1 MILSTPHS
9 HQDWNFW
16 RGSGRDTRLSSV
28 EGSMKKLVWAVAVIV
43 VVASVSVLL
52 VRVLAKRSSNDPPGA
67 DVIRVVR
74 RDVGPVVKA
83 TGVIKPMVGAEV
95 RVGSSASGVVTH
107 LYVRVGDAVAK
118 GAVLADVD
126 SRELDARRE
135 AAEAAVRLVK
145 ANLDYAQADLGR
157 KQELFTSGVI
167 ARAEL
172 DLAQQAYAVAGQQF
186 KQAQANLAD
195 AVTQLG
201 YTKIIAPISGT
212 VESVTTQEGE
222 TVASNFAAPTFVT
235 LLDLS
240 RLEVWAYVDETDIG
254 RIRVG
259 QKATFTVDTYGDYQ
273 FPGQVTAIYP
283 QAQIRSNVVDYIAV
297 IRFQRPSDRTLR
309 PEMTTTVTIAQQQ
322 HRNVLSLPISVVHR
336 ESGRQYVTVRN
347 GPSTERRWITTGLRD
362 DSHWEITDGVHEGE
376 EVLLGNPAKQ

>member
-1 MILSTPHS
+1 
-9 HQDWNFW
+9 
-16 RGSGRDTRLSSV
+16 
-28 EGSMKKLVWAVAVIV
+28 MKKLVWAVAVITI
-43 VVASVSVLL
+43 VALVSVL
-52 VRVLAKRSSNDPPGA
+52 VIRVLAKRSTNDLPGA
-67 DVIRVVR
+67 EVIRVVR

-107 LYVRVGDAVAK
+107 LYVRVGDSVTK

-135 AAEAAVRLVK
+135 AAEAAVRLAK

-172 DLAQQAYAVAGQQF
+172 DLAQQAYAVAEQQF

-201 YTKIIAPISGT
+201 YTEIVAPISGT

-222 TVASNFAAPTFVT
+222 TVASSFAAPTFVT

-297 IRFQRPSDRTLR
+297 IRFRRPPDRILR
-309 PEMTTTVTIAQQQ
+309 PEMTTTVTIAQNR
-322 HRNVLSLPISVVHR
+322 HRNVLALPINAIHR
-336 ESGRQYVTVRN
+336 EGDRQYVIVPN
-347 GPSTERRWITTGLRD
+347 GPSAERRWITTALRD
-362 DSHWEITDGVHEGE
+362 DNYWEILNGLREGDA
-376 EVLLGNPAKQ
+376 VLVGNLNKH

>member
-1 MILSTPHS
+1 MKKPVWAAAVIGILS
-9 HQDWNFW
+9 F
-16 RGSGRDTRLSSV
+16 
-28 EGSMKKLVWAVAVIV
+28 A
-43 VVASVSVLL
+43 SVLL
-52 VRVLAKRSSNDPPGA
+52 LRVLAKRSANDPPGA
-67 DVIRVVR
+67 EVIRVAR

-107 LYVRVGDAVAK
+107 LYVRVGDSVTK

-135 AAEAAVRLVK
+135 AAAAAVRLAK
-145 ANLDYAQADLGR
+145 ANLDYAQADLRR

-167 ARAEL
+167 PRAEL
-172 DLAQQAYAVAGQQF
+172 DLAQQAYAVAEQQS

-222 TVASNFAAPTFVT
+222 TVASSFAAPTFVT

-259 QKATFTVDTYGDYQ
+259 QKATFTVDTYGDYR

-283 QAQIRSNVVDYIAV
+283 QAQIRSNVVDYVAV
-297 IRFQRPSDRTLR
+297 IRFQRPRDRILR
-309 PEMTTTVTIAQQQ
+309 PEMTTTVMIAQQQ
-322 HRNVLSLPISVVHR
+322 RRNVLSLPISAVHR
-336 ESGRQYVTVRN
+336 EGGRQYVTVRN
-347 GPSTERRWITTGLRD
+347 GPSTERRWITTGLRE
-362 DSHWEITDGVHEGE
+362 DSYWEITDGVREGE
-376 EVLLGNPAKQ
+376 EVLLGNPPKQ

>member
-1 MILSTPHS
+1 MKKPVWAAAIIGILS
-9 HQDWNFW
+9 F
-16 RGSGRDTRLSSV
+16 
-28 EGSMKKLVWAVAVIV
+28 A
-43 VVASVSVLL
+43 SVLL
-52 VRVLAKRSSNDPPGA
+52 LRVLAKRSANDPPGA
-67 DVIRVVR
+67 EVIRVAR

-107 LYVRVGDAVAK
+107 LYVRVGDSVTK

-135 AAEAAVRLVK
+135 AAAAAVRLAK
-145 ANLDYAQADLGR
+145 ANLDYAQADLRR

-167 ARAEL
+167 PRAEL
-172 DLAQQAYAVAGQQF
+172 DLAQQAYAVAEQQS

-222 TVASNFAAPTFVT
+222 TVASSFAAPTFVT

-273 FPGQVTAIYP
+273 FPGEVTAIYP
-283 QAQIRSNVVDYIAV
+283 QAQIRSNVVDYVAV
-297 IRFQRPSDRTLR
+297 IRFQRPRDRILR
-309 PEMTTTVTIAQQQ
+309 PEMTTTVMIAQQQ
-322 HRNVLSLPISVVHR
+322 RRNVLSLPISAVHR
-336 ESGRQYVTVRN
+336 EGGRQYVTVRN
-347 GPSTERRWITTGLRD
+347 GPSTERRWITTGLRE
-362 DSHWEITDGVHEGE
+362 DSNWEITDGVREGE
-376 EVLLGNPAKQ
+376 EVLLGNPPKQ

>member
-1 MILSTPHS
+1 
-9 HQDWNFW
+9 
-16 RGSGRDTRLSSV
+16 
-28 EGSMKKLVWAVAVIV
+28 MKKLVWAAAVIGIV
-43 VVASVSVLL
+43 SFASVLL
-52 VRVLAKRSSNDPPGA
+52 IRALAKRSSNDPPGA
-67 DVIRVVR
+67 EVVRVVR

-135 AAEAAVRLVK
+135 AAEAAVRLAK
-145 ANLDYAQADLGR
+145 ANLDYAHADLGR
-157 KQELFTSGVI
+157 KRELFSSGVI

-172 DLAQQAYAVAGQQF
+172 DLVQQAYAVAEQQL

-222 TVASNFAAPTFVT
+222 TVASSFTAPTFVT

-259 QKATFTVDTYGDYQ
+259 QKATFTVDTYGDYP

-297 IRFQRPSDRTLR
+297 IRFTRPRDRILR
-309 PEMTTTVTIAQQQ
+309 PEMTTTVLIAQQQ
-322 HRNVLSLPISVVHR
+322 HRTVLSLPISAVHR
-336 ESGRQYVTVRN
+336 EGGRQYVTVRN

-362 DSHWEITDGVHEGE
+362 DSYWEITDGVHEGE
-376 EVLLGNPAKQ
+376 EVLLGNPPK

>member
-1 MILSTPHS
+1 
-9 HQDWNFW
+9 
-16 RGSGRDTRLSSV
+16 
-28 EGSMKKLVWAVAVIV
+28 MKKLVWATTVIGIV
-43 VVASVSVLL
+43 SFTSVLL
-52 VRVLAKRSSNDPPGA
+52 IRALAKRPANEPPGA

-74 RDVGPVVKA
+74 QDVAPVVKA

-107 LYVRVGDAVAK
+107 LYVRVGDRVTK

-135 AAEAAVRLVK
+135 AAEAAVRLAK
-145 ANLDYAQADLGR
+145 ANLEYAQADLGR

-172 DLAQQAYAVAGQQF
+172 DLAQQAYAVAEQQLQ
-186 KQAQANLAD
+186 QAQANLAD
-195 AVTQLG
+195 AATQLG

-222 TVASNFAAPTFVT
+222 TVASSFAAPTFVT
-235 LLDLS
+235 VLDLS

-259 QKATFTVDTYGDYQ
+259 QKAMFTVDTYGDYQ
-273 FPGQVTAIYP
+273 FPGEVTAIYP
-283 QAQIRSNVVDYIAV
+283 QAQVRSNVVDYVAV
-297 IRFQRPSDRTLR
+297 VRFTCPPPDRILR
-309 PEMTTTVTIAQQQ
+309 PEMTTTVTIAQNR
-322 HRNVLSLPISVVHR
+322 HSNVLTLPTNAVHR
-336 ESGRQYVTVRN
+336 EGGRQYVLVPN
-347 GPSTERRWITTGLRD
+347 GPSNERRRITTGLRD
-362 DSHWEITDGVHEGE
+362 DNYWEILSGLREGDV
-376 EVLLGNPAKQ
+376 VLAGNSNNH